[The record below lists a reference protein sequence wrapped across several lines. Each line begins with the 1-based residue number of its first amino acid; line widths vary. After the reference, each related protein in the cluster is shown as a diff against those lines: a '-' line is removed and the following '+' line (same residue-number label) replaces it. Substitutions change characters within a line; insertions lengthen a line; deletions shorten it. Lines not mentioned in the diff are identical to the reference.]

1 MPTKIGQQRGEKTPP
16 AAPQATE
23 DKPKR
28 PASSGVEPSAE
39 AQRTHAPSEVGGKET
54 TPAARVTQPAPRN
67 ESYLS

>member
-1 MPTKIGQQRGEKTPP
+1 MPTKIGQQLGEKAPP
-16 AAPQATE
+16 TAPQATE

-54 TPAARVTQPAPRN
+54 TPTVRAEQPPPETNRI
-67 ESYLS
+67 